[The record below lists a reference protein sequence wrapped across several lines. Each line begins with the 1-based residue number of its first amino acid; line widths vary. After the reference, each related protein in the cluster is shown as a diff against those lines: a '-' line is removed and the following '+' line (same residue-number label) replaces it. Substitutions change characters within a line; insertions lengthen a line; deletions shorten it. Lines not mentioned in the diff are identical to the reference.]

1 MMILY
6 GLLVIVG
13 FLGSDL
19 MDSEFV
25 GRCNIKRKFLVVL
38 EVLRSWFAAMVTMGT
53 ESIVTA
59 LWKV

>member
-1 MMILY
+1 
-6 GLLVIVG
+6 
-13 FLGSDL
+13 

-25 GRCNIKRKFLVVL
+25 GRCNIKRKFRVVL